1 MIYINNKVFQ
11 IEESENLISI
21 LNKLNLNLNKGIAV
35 AVNNNIIPKTEW
47 EKYIVIDNDKIT
59 LIKATQGG

>member
-1 MIYINNKVFQ
+1 MFQ

-21 LNKLNLNLNKGIAV
+21 LNKLNLNLNKVIAV